1 MANVTP
7 KFYKKE
13 ITDALAAETLKLAL
27 FTSAYTPNA
36 NTDELYSAL
45 SGEVSAS
52 GTGYTTG
59 GIAVS
64 AGLTSGYVD
73 TTNARIDANDLS
85 LASASFTTRYGV
97 LYNTANSK
105 IRAIFDWG
113 GDKVVTTGTI
123 AILWH
128 ADGLIKVK

>member
-36 NTDELYSAL
+36 NTDELYSSL
-45 SGEVSAS
+45 TGEVSAS

-64 AGLTSGYVD
+64 SGLTSGYVD
-73 TTNARIDANDLS
+73 TTNARLDADDLS
-85 LASASFTTRYGV
+85 LASATFTARYGV
-97 LYNTANSK
+97 LYNTTDSK
-105 IRAIFDWG
+105 IKAIFDFG
-113 GDKVVTTGTI
+113 GDKVVTGGTFTVV
-123 AILWH
+123 WNSS
-128 ADGLIKVK
+128 GLLKVS

>member
-13 ITDALAAETLKLAL
+13 ITDALAAESLKLAL

-36 NTDELYSAL
+36 NTDELYSSLA
-45 SGEVSAS
+45 GEVSS
-52 GTGYTTG
+52 VGTGYTTG
-59 GIAVS
+59 GIAVT
-64 AGLTSGYVD
+64 AGKTSGYVD
-73 TTNARIDANDLS
+73 TTNARLDANDLS
-85 LASASFTTRYGV
+85 LASASFTARWGV
-97 LYNTANSK
+97 LYNTSNSK
-105 IRAIFDWG
+105 IRGIYDFG

-128 ADGLIKVK
+128 SDGLLKVK

>member
-36 NTDELYSAL
+36 NTDELYSSL
-45 SGEVSAS
+45 TGEVSDS

-59 GIAVS
+59 GIAVT
-64 AGLTSGYVD
+64 AGKTSGYVD
-73 TTNARIDANDLS
+73 TTNARLDADDLT

-97 LYNTANSK
+97 LYNTSNSK

-123 AILWH
+123 SILWNS
-128 ADGLIKVK
+128 DGLLKVK

>member
-27 FTSAYTPNA
+27 FTSAYTPSA
-36 NTDELYSAL
+36 NTDELYSSL
-45 SGEVSAS
+45 SGEVSS
-52 GTGYTTG
+52 VGTGYTTG
-59 GIAVS
+59 GIAVT
-64 AGLTSGYVD
+64 AGKTSGYVD
-73 TTNARIDANDLS
+73 TTNARLDADDLT

-97 LYNTANSK
+97 LYNTSNSK

-123 AILWH
+123 SILWNS
-128 ADGLIKVK
+128 DGLLKVK

>member
-36 NTDELYSAL
+36 NTDELYSSL
-45 SGEVSAS
+45 TGEVSAS

-64 AGLTSGYVD
+64 SGLTSGYVD
-73 TTNARIDANDLS
+73 TTNARLDADDLS

-97 LYNTANSK
+97 LYNTSNSK

-128 ADGLIKVK
+128 ADGILKVK